1 MEYRT
6 VSTKLPSDESTM
18 FRVHCEKKGVTP
30 ANLIR
35 GLILREM
42 KITVPNIIAGRNT
55 ITYERDRDAFNWS
68 IILDDDKKIQVL
80 QNISPYFVEDLNE
93 ELGSALRERYVFINK
108 KKGGSVPI
116 PSTIIREGQ

>member
-18 FRVHCEKKGVTP
+18 FRAHCEKKGVTP

-35 GLILREM
+35 DLILREM
-42 KITVPNIIAGRNT
+42 KITVPNTIAGRNR
-55 ITYERDRDAFNWS
+55 IMYERNRDAFTWS
-68 IILDDDKKIQVL
+68 IILDDGRKIQIL

-93 ELGSALRERYVFINK
+93 KLNSALGERYAFINK
-108 KKGGSVPI
+108 KKGDSVPI
-116 PSTIIREGQ
+116 PSTIVREEK